1 MKHDD
6 FRLKRPE
13 SPSLVEADFD
23 PHGGDL
29 DAQSAWKTFGGKTLV
44 EAYEL
49 FLTNPLHFQ
58 EDYMWMGARA
68 FDYYFPVVDEH
79 LRAANAEQE
88 WEDHE
93 VGILGSCLF
102 FQLKVESQKPS
113 IQTQREMAELA
124 EFVLANLGNFVPS
137 MKEQGRIRQEWLA
150 VQAAL
155 EGGGGPVR

>member
-1 MKHDD
+1 
-6 FRLKRPE
+6 
-13 SPSLVEADFD
+13 
-23 PHGGDL
+23 
-29 DAQSAWKTFGGKTLV
+29 
-44 EAYEL
+44 
-49 FLTNPLHFQ
+49 
-58 EDYMWMGARA
+58 
-68 FDYYFPVVDEH
+68 
-79 LRAANAEQE
+79 
-88 WEDHE
+88 E

-124 EFVLANLGNFVPS
+124 EFVLGNLGNFVPS